1 MVSTIVYY
9 FKTSRTLKTGGIVM
23 KRLLLV
29 IGLILAPT
37 LLLATIVSWH
47 VPKEVTSPPDDE
59 LGEDLVGSSEMPGP
73 WRK

>member
-1 MVSTIVYY
+1 
-9 FKTSRTLKTGGIVM
+9 M